1 MNEQQMQ
8 VHLSPLRLY
17 FMLVLGIL
25 CSCVHRGK
33 DRELLSI
40 TATPPAAYASHGKK
54 PYLKKWADFDVF
66 QNAAVEMEYLTGWD
80 GRRVVAGH
88 SLAIRLSEGS
98 KLENTTA
105 HPQYFLIWLQ
115 VPGDLPIHVPYLLYP
130 AARIRATT
138 REKRWPSGDLT
149 KNSRLKEGEMMV
161 SGMQGYDCPTLGG
174 SWRSVATFTITS
186 RSADHLT
193 FHLTGRLPI
202 QQDGMRKGQKFRYA
216 LTVDREYK
224 AVFKPIKD

>member
-1 MNEQQMQ
+1 MQ
-8 VHLSPLRLY
+8 VLISPLRLC

-33 DRELLSI
+33 DRELVPVS
-40 TATPPAAYASHGKK
+40 ATPPAAYASHGKK
-54 PYLKKWADFDVF
+54 PYLKNWADFDVF
-66 QNAAVEMEYLTGWD
+66 QNAAVEMEYMTGWE
-80 GRRVVAGH
+80 GRSVVAGH

-115 VPGDLPIHVPYLLYP
+115 IPGDLPIHMPYLLYP
-130 AARIRATT
+130 VARIRATT
-138 REKRWPSGDLT
+138 REKRRPSGDVT
-149 KNSRLKEGEMMV
+149 KYSRLKEGEMMV
-161 SGMQGYDCPTLGG
+161 SGMQGYDCPTLERT
-174 SWRSVATFTITS
+174 WRSVASLTITS
-186 RSADHLT
+186 RSADRLT
-193 FHLTGRLPI
+193 FHLAGRLPI
-202 QQDGMRKGQKFRYA
+202 QQDGMRKGRKFRYT

>member
-1 MNEQQMQ
+1 
-8 VHLSPLRLY
+8 
-17 FMLVLGIL
+17 MLVLSIL
-25 CSCVHRGK
+25 CSCVHRGQ
-33 DRELLSI
+33 DRELVSLP
-40 TATPPAAYASHGKK
+40 TTPSAAYASHGKK
-54 PYLKKWADFDVF
+54 PCLKKWADFDVF
-66 QNAAVEMEYLTGWD
+66 QNAAVEMEYMTGWE
-80 GRRVVAGH
+80 GRSVVAGH

-130 AARIRATT
+130 AARIRATK
-138 REKRWPSGDLT
+138 REKRWPSGDVT
-149 KNSRLKEGEMMV
+149 KCSRLKEGEMMV

-174 SWRSVATFTITS
+174 SWRSVATLTITS

-202 QQDGMRKGQKFRYA
+202 QQDGMRKGQKLRYT